1 MAGDVSFALQYID
14 KEEQLNYLA
23 YYDPL
28 TGLANGS
35 LFQERLAQMLDGK
48 PRKAALFI
56 IDLDRFTDLNDSL
69 GRHIGDRLLM
79 EVGTRL
85 AAVVPEP
92 SLFARVGAD
101 SFAVAVSAL
110 RTDSE
115 AGSVLQERIM
125 SVFNDPFILDDR
137 EVRASVRAG
146 VAVYPGDGA
155 DHETLFKNAE
165 AALNGAREANTRFMF
180 YSPQLNARVA
190 DDLALEQELRGAL
203 EREEFRLYYQ
213 PKVAAKSGQLVGLE
227 ALLRWQRPQGVV
239 PPDRFIR
246 VLEESELI
254 IDVGRWVIVQALADF
269 RAWRQRGLHVP
280 RIAVNVSPIQL
291 RYADFP
297 DMVLGELQRAG
308 IEGEPL
314 ELEITESVIMADI
327 EASTERLKRLNDSGV
342 TIAIDDFGTGYS
354 SLRYLARLPV
364 DTLKIDRSFVMRM
377 SLESDSMTLVS
388 TMISLAHAFEL
399 TVVAEGVESEEQANL
414 LRLLKCD
421 VLQGYL
427 FGKPVPASEVEA
439 LLLN

>member
-1 MAGDVSFALQYID
+1 
-14 KEEQLNYLA
+14 
-23 YYDPL
+23 L
-28 TGLANGS
+28 T
-35 LFQERLAQMLDGK
+35 
-48 PRKAALFI
+48 
-56 IDLDRFTDLNDSL
+56 
-69 GRHIGDRLLM
+69 
-79 EVGTRL
+79 
-85 AAVVPEP
+85 
-92 SLFARVGAD
+92 
-101 SFAVAVSAL
+101 
-110 RTDSE
+110 
-115 AGSVLQERIM
+115 
-125 SVFNDPFILDDR
+125 
-137 EVRASVRAG
+137 
-146 VAVYPGDGA
+146 
-155 DHETLFKNAE
+155 
-165 AALNGAREANTRFMF
+165 
-180 YSPQLNARVA
+180 
-190 DDLALEQELRGAL
+190 LEQELRGAL
-203 EREEFRLYYQ
+203 ERQEFRLYYQ

-246 VLEESELI
+246 VLEDSELI
-254 IDVGRWVIVQALADF
+254 IDVGRWVIEQALADYS
-269 RAWRQRGLHVP
+269 AWQQRGLSVP

-297 DMVLGELQRAG
+297 DMVLGALKEAG

-314 ELEITESVIMADI
+314 ELEVTESVIMADI

-364 DTLKIDRSFVMRM
+364 DTLKIDRSFVVRM

-399 TVVAEGVESEEQANL
+399 TVVAEGVDSEEQANL

-427 FGKPVPASEVEA
+427 FGKPVPASEVET